1 MKLRQALGDV
11 MVPGWWVGVLTFLA
25 ASLWPVQAAQAYVGP
40 GAGFAVISSFL
51 IFFVAFALVGL
62 ILLTTPLRLVWRL
75 VRRRRPRGGKYERVV
90 VIGLDGMSPVVARR
104 LMEQG
109 KLPNFSRLQAGGGF
123 CPLRSTLP
131 SVSPV
136 AWSTFQ
142 TGVYPDKHNIFDFLT
157 RDRRTYLPVL
167 SSARIEPPKRAL
179 RLGPWRIPLG
189 RPRIAVL
196 RKNQPFWK
204 ILGDRGIFSI
214 VLRVPI
220 TFPVE
225 KFAGVVLAGM
235 CTPDLRGTQGSFTY
249 FTTEDRPPGSLGS
262 GLCVGATRKG
272 NRISAA
278 MPGPV
283 SPLRPDAPPMT
294 VPFSVAISGDG
305 DSAVLEICGQRV
317 PLVRGIHSP
326 WVRVDFPAGLR
337 SKVTS
342 ICRFCLLEIS
352 PEFKLYATPL
362 NIDPERPAL
371 PLSHPF
377 LYAPYL
383 AKVFGPFAT
392 LGLAEDTNAL
402 NEQVLDETAFL
413 EQAYL
418 IHEERQ
424 RMFSDALDKV
434 DRGMVACVFDV
445 TDRVQHMFWQYTP
458 EARALVMKTGTGTV
472 TDRGSDSA
480 TMQPVAEPV
489 SVFISPP
496 QPSRHCEAVEEC
508 YQEMDRMLGGV
519 LERLGGD
526 DLLIVMS
533 DHGFTSF
540 QRCVNLNSWLLKHGF
555 LALRDDAD
563 CCEGY
568 FANVDWTRTKAYAL
582 GLGGLFINQAG
593 REAQGIVHD
602 GQEKRAV
609 KQAII
614 DGLLALR
621 DEASGAQPVR
631 RVFDAAAHYR
641 GPYAENGPDLIV
653 GFAEG
658 YRVSWDAVTGK
669 FGAAVIEPNPKAWS
683 GDHCVDPEL
692 VPGVL
697 FCNRRVATKTP
708 GIVDIAP
715 TVLAAFGVPVPAY
728 MDGKPFLADEQPSPA
743 VVADAKEENY
753 A

>member
-1 MKLRQALGDV
+1 MKLRHAVREVDV
-11 MVPGWWVGVLTFLA
+11 PTWVGVLTFVVVSVMPL
-25 ASLWPVQAAQAYVGP
+25 QAAHAYVGP

-62 ILLTTPLRLVWRL
+62 ILATTPLRLLWRL
-75 VRRRRPRGGKYERVV
+75 VRRRHPRRRGKYSRVV

-104 LMEQG
+104 LMDQG
-109 KLPNFSRLQAGGGF
+109 KLPSFRELQQTGAF

-167 SSARIEPPKRAL
+167 SSARIEPPKRAIRFGSL
-179 RLGPWRIPLG
+179 RIPLG
-189 RPRIAVL
+189 KPRIKVL

-204 ILGDRGIFSI
+204 ILGDHGVFCM

-220 TFPVE
+220 TFPIE
-225 KFAGVVLAGM
+225 KFSGVALAGM
-235 CTPDLRGTQGSFTY
+235 CAPDVRGTQGSFTY
-249 FTTEDRPPGSLGS
+249 FTTEGDPPGSRGS
-262 GLCVGATRKG
+262 GVCVGVTRKG
-272 NRISAA
+272 NRVSSA
-278 MPGPV
+278 MPGPA
-283 SPLRPDAPPMT
+283 SPLRPDSPPMA
-294 VPFSVAISGDG
+294 VPFSVTINGNG
-305 DSAVLEICGQRV
+305 DSALLEICGQRI
-317 PLVRGIHSP
+317 PLIRGKHSP
-326 WVRVDFPAGLR
+326 WVRVDFSAGLGL
-337 SKVTS
+337 KVSS
-342 ICRFCLLEIS
+342 ICRFCLLQTS

-362 NIDPERPAL
+362 NINPEKPAL

-418 IHEERQ
+418 IHDERQ
-424 RMFSDALDKV
+424 RIFFDALDKV
-434 DRGMVACVFDV
+434 DHGMVACVFDI

-458 EARALVMKTGTGTV
+458 EARAM
-472 TDRGSDSA
+472 GSC
-480 TMQPVAEPV
+480 PEP
-489 SVFISPP
+489 SE
-496 QPSRHCEAVEEC
+496 HAEAVEAC
-508 YQEMDRMLGGV
+508 YQEMDRMLGRAM
-519 LERLGGD
+519 EQLGRD

-540 QRCVNLNSWLLKHGF
+540 QRCVNLNSWLMKMGL
-555 LALRDDAD
+555 LVLREGAGR
-563 CCEGY
+563 CEGY
-568 FANVDWTRTKAYAL
+568 FANVDWSRTKAYAL
-582 GLGGLFINQAG
+582 GLGGIFINQTG

-602 GQEKRAV
+602 GEEKRMV

-621 DEASGAQPVR
+621 DDASGAQAVR
-631 RVFDAAAHYR
+631 RVFDAAAHYH

-669 FGAAVIEPNPKAWS
+669 FDATVIEPNAKAWS
-683 GDHCVDPEL
+683 GDHCVDPDL

-697 FCNRRVATKTP
+697 FCNRRVAVKDP

-715 TVLAAFGVPVPAY
+715 TVLAAFGVPVPTY
-728 MDGKPFLADEQPSPA
+728 MDGKPFLAADDGPSDAAENGKDE
-743 VVADAKEENY
+743 DHE
-753 A
+753 

>member
-1 MKLRQALGDV
+1 
-11 MVPGWWVGVLTFLA
+11 
-25 ASLWPVQAAQAYVGP
+25 
-40 GAGFAVISSFL
+40 
-51 IFFVAFALVGL
+51 
-62 ILLTTPLRLVWRL
+62 L
-75 VRRRRPRGGKYERVV
+75 VRRRHTRRGKYSRVV

-109 KLPNFSRLQAGGGF
+109 KLPNFRRLQATGAF

-157 RDRRTYLPVL
+157 CDRRTYLPVL
-167 SSARIEPPKRAL
+167 SSARIELPRRAI
-179 RLGPWRIPLG
+179 RLGSLRIPLG
-189 RPRIAVL
+189 KPRIAVL

-204 ILGDRGIFSI
+204 ILGNHGIFSM

-220 TFPVE
+220 TFPIE
-225 KFAGVVLAGM
+225 KFAGVALAGM

-249 FTTEDRPPGSLGS
+249 FTSAGEPRATLGS
-262 GLCVGATRKG
+262 GVCVGVTRNG
-272 NRISAA
+272 NRVTTA

-283 SPLRPDAPPMT
+283 SPLRPDCPPMS
-294 VPFSVAISGDG
+294 VPFSVAINADG
-305 DSAVLEICGQRV
+305 NSALLEICGQRV
-317 PLVRGIHSP
+317 PLLRGKHSP

-342 ICRFCLLEIS
+342 ICRFCLLETS

-413 EQAYL
+413 EQTYL
-418 IHEERQ
+418 IHEERE
-424 RMFSDALDKV
+424 RMFFDALDKV
-434 DRGMVACVFDV
+434 DHGMVACVFDV

-458 EARALVMKTGTGTV
+458 EARAL
-472 TDRGSDSA
+472 GSRPPASA
-480 TMQPVAEPV
+480 HA
-489 SVFISPP
+489 
-496 QPSRHCEAVEEC
+496 EAVEEC
-508 YQEMDRMLGGV
+508 YQEMDRMLGGAMQ
-519 LERLGGD
+519 RLGRD

-540 QRCVNLNSWLLKHGF
+540 QRCVNLNSWLMQHGF
-555 LALRDDAD
+555 LALREDAD
-563 CCEGY
+563 RCDGY
-568 FANVDWTRTKAYAL
+568 FGNVDWSRTRAYAL
-582 GLGGLFINQAG
+582 GLGGIFINQAG

-602 GQEKRAV
+602 GEEKRVV

-621 DEASGAQPVR
+621 DDATQAPAVR
-631 RVFDAAAHYR
+631 RVFDAAAHYH

-658 YRVSWDAVTGK
+658 YRISWDAVTGK
-669 FGAAVIEPNPKAWS
+669 FDAAVIEPNLKSWS
-683 GDHCVDPEL
+683 GDHCVDPDL

-697 FCNRRVATKTP
+697 FCNRRVAADDP

-728 MDGKPFLADEQPSPA
+728 MDGKPFLAEDEGSP
-743 VVADAKEENY
+743 DAANHESEKDEHH